1 MIVAAGTGGHIY
13 PGLTIAE
20 HFLEKAHPVSWV
32 GTAKGMENSL
42 VDKDK
47 IPFFQISIS
56 GVRGKGIF
64 PWLSL
69 PFVLL
74 LSIIQSMKILMT
86 DKPSF
91 LILMGG
97 YVGIPMAI
105 ASKLLRVNLII
116 HEQNAIPGLANK
128 VVSKFANQRFCG
140 LENN

>member
-74 LSIIQSMKILMT
+74 LSIIISDVAIFITYQIKDYKFI
-86 DKPSF
+86 F
-91 LILMGG
+91 L
-97 YVGIPMAI
+97 
-105 ASKLLRVNLII
+105 NL
-116 HEQNAIPGLANK
+116 
-128 VVSKFANQRFCG
+128 SS
-140 LENN
+140 